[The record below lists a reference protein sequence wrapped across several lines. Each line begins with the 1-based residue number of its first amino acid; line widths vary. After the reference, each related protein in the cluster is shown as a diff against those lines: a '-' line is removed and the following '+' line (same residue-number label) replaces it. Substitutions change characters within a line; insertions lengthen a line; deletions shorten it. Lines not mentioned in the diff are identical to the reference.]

1 MMSPTL
7 RWLPINRVLVLA
19 CLCLIILASLNR
31 AATIPAAE
39 DTYGARGKV
48 TVAANKATVLPV
60 DATTHAYVYFSLADL
75 PPNAQI
81 RYARLRV
88 YFSAVRRIGSG
99 LSIYQVTSH
108 WSEGA
113 AGAEPI
119 YAAPE
124 IGTIA
129 AEDIRTKAFASLDV
143 TSAVQA
149 WLADPASNQGL
160 AIGATDGSAAA
171 SVRIG
176 AKEGSGSGYPAE
188 LEVELA
194 GAGVPGAVTSSDLA
208 PDLTLAGT
216 TTGTFSGNA
225 AGLTSLKA
233 SNITGQLG
241 MSQIGNGAIGN
252 SQLGPKAV
260 QTGNIAD
267 QAVGSLQLAPDLT
280 LNGITT
286 GLFSGNGSAL
296 TGLNATN
303 LTVGT
308 ISSARLPGN
317 LPGLAGLPITSYGT
331 SLLTQDSAESLQS
344 TLGLDG
350 YVYVF
355 LGMGKYRSREALYC
369 ALSRDGLTWMV
380 ANDGEPVYTAP
391 GYSPTDSQHVVR
403 DASPYYE
410 KATGYFYACYT
421 AGNYGLSGYF
431 GVARSKTPWV
441 KGTWEHVRDVGDP
454 AGTPVDSAMSWG
466 PSFYEDPAGVVH
478 VFVASSRSDFNHL
491 TLYETHPVTP
501 GALGGEWSDF
511 AEITM
516 PWQQC
521 PWNEVKVF
529 RSQWTGQEYMIAWDF
544 TWNQPRILK
553 PTVPGVYTA
562 WTYVT
567 TLPPPI
573 TVEREGPFLIER
585 PNGAGWWVYTEYAV
599 DRTVYQRLAFSAS
612 WVLETAS
619 LEPITEVPGAAY
631 PNGPGLANGEVILVR
646 HPIAASIGAI
656 SPVGIGQQGQQ
667 GSSNAMITSGSVTI
681 DTQFA
686 SKGIDNNWDSTGY
699 AWEDNAGNKVSRLVL
714 GAANTIYWRM
724 PTSGSGMKWYNGAG
738 DTAIASL
745 ADNGGFSITGEL
757 KSAGLSVGGANGT
770 TGTSVKRLRH
780 GVATLAAGTVT
791 VSDVNVTANSRIFLT
806 AQSLGTVTAPQVLA
820 VTARTPGASFTI
832 QSANSTDTSV
842 VAWEMIEP

>member
-1 MMSPTL
+1 MSPTL
-7 RWLPINRVLVLA
+7 RWSTTHRVLALTF
-19 CLCLIILASLNR
+19 LCLTVLASLNR

-39 DTYGARGKV
+39 DTYCARGKV
-48 TVAANKATVLPV
+48 TVAANKATVLSV
-60 DATTHAYVYFSLADL
+60 DAATHAYVYFSLADL

-88 YFSAVRRIGSG
+88 YFSTVRRIGSG
-99 LSIYQVTSH
+99 LSVYQVTSH

-113 AGAEPI
+113 AGAEPT
-119 YAAPE
+119 YATPE

-129 AEDIRTKAFASLDV
+129 AENIRTKAFASLDV

-160 AIGATDGSAAA
+160 AIGATDGATTA

-194 GAGVPGAVTSSDLA
+194 GAGIAGAVTSNDLA
-208 PDLTLAGT
+208 PNLTLGGT
-216 TTGTFSGNA
+216 TIGTFSGNA

-267 QAVGSLQLAPDLT
+267 QAVGSLQLAPNLT
-280 LNGITT
+280 LSGTTT
-286 GLFSGNGSAL
+286 GLFSGDGSAL

-303 LTVGT
+303 LTAGT
-308 ISSARLPGN
+308 ISNARLPGS

-331 SLLTQDSAESLQS
+331 SLLTQDSSTSLQS
-344 TLGLDG
+344 SLGLDG

-355 LGMGKYRSREALYC
+355 LGMGGYRNGQSLYC
-369 ALSRDGLTWMV
+369 ALSRDGLTWTV
-380 ANDGEPVYTAP
+380 ANDGHPVYAAP
-391 GYSPTDSQHVVR
+391 SGGVR

-410 KATGYFYACYT
+410 KSTGWFYACYT
-421 AGNYGLSGYF
+421 AGDYGLSGYF
-431 GVARSKTPWV
+431 GVARSKTPWTA
-441 KGTWEHVRDVGDP
+441 GTWEHVKDVGDP
-454 AGTPVDSAMSWG
+454 VGTPVDSAMAWG
-466 PSFYEDPAGVVH
+466 PSFYEDPNGVVH
-478 VFVASSRSDFNHL
+478 VFIACSSSDFNHL
-491 TLYETHPVTP
+491 TLYETHPVVP
-501 GALGGEWSDF
+501 GAFNGAWSDF
-511 AEITM
+511 TEVTM
-516 PWQQC
+516 PGQQF

-544 TWNQPRILK
+544 YHNQPEILK

-562 WTYVT
+562 WTLVKG
-567 TLPPPI
+567 LAPPLDVI
-573 TVEREGPFLIER
+573 REGPFPIER
-585 PNGAGWWVYTEYAV
+585 PNGDGWWVYTEYAG
-599 DRTVYQRLAFSAS
+599 DYTVYKRLAFSAS
-612 WVLETAS
+612 WQLESTS
-619 LEPITEVPGAAY
+619 FQPIVEVPGAAY

-646 HPIAASIGAI
+646 HPIAASIGGIA
-656 SPVGIGQQGQQ
+656 PVGIAQASQ
-667 GSSNAMITSGSVTI
+667 GSSNVAITGGSVTI

-686 SKGIDNNWDSTGY
+686 SKGIDNSWDSTGY
-699 AWEDNAGNKVSRLVL
+699 AWEDNAGNKISRLVL
-714 GAANTIYWRM
+714 GTANRIYWRM
-724 PTSGSGMKWYNGAG
+724 PTSGAGMQWYNGTG

-745 ADNGGFSITGEL
+745 TDIGGFSITGEL
-757 KSAGLSVGGANGT
+757 KSAALSVGGANGA
-770 TGTSVKRLRH
+770 TGTSVKGLRH
-780 GVATLAAGTVT
+780 GVATLVAGTVT
-791 VSDVNVTANSRIFLT
+791 INDANVTASSRIFLT
-806 AQSLGTVTAPQVLA
+806 AQSLGTVTVPQMLA
-820 VTARTPGASFTI
+820 VTDRTPGTSFTI
-832 QSANSTDTSV
+832 KSANNTDTSV